1 MSLAERDKKRH
12 NLTLR
17 ELESLPQGTNTY
29 QGVGKMFL
37 LVLQHARACGGERAL
52 DMSHASCAR
61 GAEAREGARSPTRV
75 PCHERMIFLQTP
87 CPEIV
92 SSLHADNEKCD
103 TATATLG
110 GNLCPL
116 LIVPAFLCSVSMRSS
131 ALGSPSLPPRGQHS
145 SRACLSFCLERAG
158 QKASLENAINAHE
171 QKIRDFLMSCG
182 GTGEVCTFVCK
193 RYVCTHVMCALT
205 LARASAHTC
214 TRAHTHTHT
223 SNAYIPGCTVEKACC
238 MCGCGEGG
246 AGPSRN

>member
-1 MSLAERDKKRH
+1 
-12 NLTLR
+12 
-17 ELESLPQGTNTY
+17 
-29 QGVGKMFL
+29 
-37 LVLQHARACGGERAL
+37 
-52 DMSHASCAR
+52 
-61 GAEAREGARSPTRV
+61 
-75 PCHERMIFLQTP
+75 MIFLQTP

-131 ALGSPSLPPRGQHS
+131 AQGSPSLPPRGQHS
-145 SRACLSFCLERAG
+145 SRACLSFWLERAG

-193 RYVCTHVMCALT
+193 RS
-205 LARASAHTC
+205 R
-214 TRAHTHTHT
+214 TRARIGSHVYARTHTYTHKQRVHSRRVQLRKRVACVDVEREGRGPAGT
-223 SNAYIPGCTVEKACC
+223 SMAVESVRWPDMRRKHQETEAL
-238 MCGCGEGG
+238 
-246 AGPSRN
+246 PSVKEEDEEKE